1 MIQKIFIYD
10 FSFNLLCEIPI
21 TIGFKSTNT
30 LVEMNNRVYLKTIN
44 LTNSELVLV
53 DCQIANTTET
63 FYQNELLVYPNP
75 TAGKIYVT
83 NNKQA
88 MLSITLLSSEGKVI
102 NFKQNN
108 NLIVDLDLTEV
119 MNGVY
124 ILNIDY
130 EGFKQ
135 NKRIIKN

>member
-1 MIQKIFIYD
+1 
-10 FSFNLLCEIPI
+10 
-21 TIGFKSTNT
+21 
-30 LVEMNNRVYLKTIN
+30 
-44 LTNSELVLV
+44 
-53 DCQIANTTET
+53 
-63 FYQNELLVYPNP
+63 
-75 TAGKIYVT
+75 
-83 NNKQA
+83 

-119 MNGVY
+119 KNGVY